1 MVRQVV
7 SRFRERVDVVD
18 VGALIVF
25 LGVFSAAGMD
35 SAAVSILLGIVV
47 VAPVLRA
54 TMDALGLDLGPVL
67 AKAILGAIVAVAGI
81 HGSSSGDL
89 WLGGALLA
97 LGGWLLLDAVDTWRH
112 PDDGDD
118 TANSDVDATTVSIDA
133 TNAKADTANTDGEP
147 TDEDDMSNEEVYL
160 VGEHNRWLIE
170 ALREAD
176 RPLTAAE
183 IKSETGLTDE
193 DFERLLEIHGESGPI
208 ERVGT
213 GYTIDE
219 SEMGAQAMVKSVARG
234 AGGRVLRPLRV
245 FRPSG

>member
-7 SRFRERVDVVD
+7 SQFRERVDIVD

-35 SAAVSILLGIVV
+35 STAISILLGIVV

-67 AKAILGAIVAVAGI
+67 AKTILGVIVAVAGI

-89 WLGGALLA
+89 WLSGALAA

-118 TANSDVDATTVSIDA
+118 TANSDIDATTVSVDA
-133 TNAKADTANTDGEP
+133 PNANVDTTNADGEP
-147 TDEDDMSNEEVYL
+147 ADEDDMSNEEVYL
-160 VGEHNRWLIE
+160 VGEHNRWLVE

-208 ERVGT
+208 ERVGN
-213 GYTIDE
+213 GYTVDE
-219 SEMGAQAMVKSVARG
+219 SEMGARAMVETVARG
-234 AGGRVLRPLRV
+234 VGGRVLRPFRV
-245 FRPSG
+245 FRASG